1 MIIWPMVF
9 RGRAVELRDAQW
21 IAMNMF
27 LDWTRYTNMRPT
39 ELSSYTP
46 QTVQGIVNGKLLW
59 SHSIS
64 FLMITDRNID
74 FNTIM
79 LKVIDRYL
87 AILDLSENRT
97 LAPEDHALL
106 KEFPFEDV
114 QSAQATGNPALPP
127 APIMPRTEEQDR
139 LNVQAQNSRSAKIG
153 AKGTFTYEEWLI
165 MRGHFGDICGRCKTP
180 LARPV
185 MDHVIP
191 LSRGGTNYI
200 ENIQT
205 LCRDCNSGKNAKSID
220 YRDPDLVLSFLE
232 KLEEY
237 RKSS

>member
-27 LDWTRYTNMRPT
+27 LDWTRYTNMPPT

-46 QTVQGIVNGKLLW
+46 QIVQGIMAGKLLW
-59 SHSIS
+59 CSSIS

-74 FNTIM
+74 FNSIM

-87 AILDLSENRT
+87 AILDISESRA

-106 KEFPFEDV
+106 KEFPFEDA
-114 QSAQATGNPALPP
+114 QSNQITTSRVPTPTGKRDEETIRNIIKGQNARALK
-127 APIMPRTEEQDR
+127 M
-139 LNVQAQNSRSAKIG
+139 G
-153 AKGTFTYEEWLI
+153 ARGTFTYEEWMLLCVI
-165 MRGHFGDICGRCKTP
+165 FEDRCACCNEQHDR
-180 LARPV
+180 LCI
-185 MDHVIP
+185 DHVVA
-191 LSRGGTNYI
+191 LARGGTNFV
-200 ENIQT
+200 ENLQP
-205 LCRDCNSGKNAKSID
+205 LCRACNSGKHARPTD
-220 YRDPDLVLSFLE
+220 YRGDRAYTFLE
-232 KLEEY
+232 ELENL